1 MLPIVFFHRLSL
13 MYSSR
18 GVYAK
23 LYRESAIFRTCM
35 ILSLIFWNVCYPMI
49 THGLA
54 LSVAYLTTLGG
65 LFIKWFGGSRTE
77 LFVKC
82 VVGISAVVYTCL
94 RIPMNYRT
102 LLYFTILSTSAFH
115 IGFEYWVYKYGAQ
128 VEDMYHVFIFND
140 DNVEHVAGGNPGVF
154 AEFGVME
161 PREEGDVEHIRN
173 DRQNVHDSTVNKTLK
188 RTVDELKEVTAMR
201 YSKEETL
208 REVRDL
214 VEAERDTVRKQRM
227 KVTLDKIIRD
237 GTRISNIDMTL
248 VELLQLIWNRYHD
261 PSLEEKRDTLIS
273 NLLDQMVDSTEV
285 TVKPLCTTGIYARLV
300 DSANCVDP
308 LVTIKPKW
316 ALRRELLDYAGSLYK
331 DMVAELGE
339 VDRER
344 LNTFEPDQT
353 DTAWL
358 TDFRNKYQLRLLNY
372 CKRTY
377 IDTKLLT
384 KKELHKEIDTWIDSI
399 V

>member
-1 MLPIVFFHRLSL
+1 M
-13 MYSSR
+13 
-18 GVYAK
+18 
-23 LYRESAIFRTCM
+23 
-35 ILSLIFWNVCYPMI
+35 
-49 THGLA
+49 
-54 LSVAYLTTLGG
+54 
-65 LFIKWFGGSRTE
+65 
-77 LFVKC
+77 
-82 VVGISAVVYTCL
+82 CL
-94 RIPMNYRT
+94 RLPMNYRT

-115 IGFEYWVYKYGAQ
+115 IGFEYWIYKYGVQ

-214 VEAERDTVRKQRM
+214 VDAERDTVRKQRM

-331 DMVAELGE
+331 DMVDELGE

-344 LNTFEPDQT
+344 LNTFEPDQA